1 MDTFHLNIAQIEF
14 QISTD
19 WALAVEPQFIPFLTD
34 GSAPWQ
40 ERMTHSCV
48 EEFPPAASLGEWCNG
63 FCRGLL
69 ADGRS
74 CTLCRLSDKAAPYM
88 MAIDCGPGDRHILI
102 QRSSRELPLSMLK
115 IFAGIELEALLL
127 RHDALLLHSAF
138 IRWRGKAILFSA
150 PSGTGKSTQ
159 ADLWVNCR
167 GAELLNGDRSALR
180 KQNGS
185 WHAFGLPFA
194 GSSDVYIQDHAPIGA
209 IVMLSQAKE
218 NALTRLSPV
227 QALRRIYPEFTL
239 HRWDPAFTDRGLNLI
254 LELLESVPVYHLA
267 CLPEESAVE
276 LLCDT
281 LTQEMN
287 LC

>member
-1 MDTFHLNIAQIEF
+1 MERYDLSIADLDFRIETEWHIDIEEKF
-14 QISTD
+14 
-19 WALAVEPQFIPFLTD
+19 LPFLTD

-40 ERMTHSCV
+40 ERMQYFCV
-48 EEFPPAASLGEWCNG
+48 EEFPSVASFGPWAHD
-63 FCRGLL
+63 FCCAILK
-69 ADGRS
+69 DGRR
-74 CTLCRLSDKAAPYM
+74 CTLRRIAVHADPYM
-88 MAIDCGPGDRHILI
+88 MVIQQDGSRRQFLI
-102 QRSSRELPLSMLK
+102 RRSSNELPLSMMK
-115 IFAGIELEALLL
+115 VFGGIELEALLL

-138 IRWRGKAILFSA
+138 IRWHGKAILFSA

-159 ADLWVNCR
+159 ADLWVKYR

-180 KQNGS
+180 KRQGVWN
-185 WHAFGLPFA
+185 AFGLPFA

-239 HRWDPAFTDRGLNLI
+239 HRWDPAFTDKGLNLI
-254 LELLESVPVYHLA
+254 LELLSAVPIYHLA
-267 CLPEESAVE
+267 CLPDKCAVE

-281 LTQEMN
+281 LTQEMS
-287 LC
+287 L